1 MFDSKASKADK
12 WLDKLKKLCPNL
24 SDSNI
29 QSMKQELSELVEP
42 KHMSEDTLLN
52 DSENH
57 LTSNSSNENETV
69 GSEANS
75 KREDTAQVKACD
87 EPVKQC
93 SSCHNSKPK
102 SSFPLSQWKL
112 TGRTGSCNEC
122 CDLFGPTMET
132 PNKRLRFS
140 SQQSE
145 AQKST
150 QAESSQ
156 CIVGDSQPI
165 NTSTTQDTNL
175 SAKLVKPP
183 PPSSSTSN
191 KASLL
196 SIGVDEK
203 NKIHQTSPLAST
215 PSQHQNVKTC
225 FECKQP
231 KPLTEYTASQWK
243 KRVGTGKC
251 ITCVSKCPQWQTSSI
266 GSSLQTKACSEC
278 NVSKPHTEW
287 SPNQWRKTTGAGRC
301 KMCVDKSLGGAK

>member
-57 LTSNSSNENETV
+57 LTSNSSNEK

-215 PSQHQNVKTC
+215 PSQHQNVKT
-225 FECKQP
+225 
-231 KPLTEYTASQWK
+231 
-243 KRVGTGKC
+243 
-251 ITCVSKCPQWQTSSI
+251 
-266 GSSLQTKACSEC
+266 
-278 NVSKPHTEW
+278 
-287 SPNQWRKTTGAGRC
+287 
-301 KMCVDKSLGGAK
+301 